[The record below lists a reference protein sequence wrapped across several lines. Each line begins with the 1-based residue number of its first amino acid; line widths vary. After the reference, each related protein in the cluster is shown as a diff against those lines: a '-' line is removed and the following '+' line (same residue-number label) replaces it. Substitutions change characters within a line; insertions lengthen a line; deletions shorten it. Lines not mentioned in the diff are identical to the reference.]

1 MKLMNQKVT
10 LSLVIGKTWLSKW
23 ETSRLAV
30 GDIIRTPSVCGRPY
44 SLTLNDRYLC
54 RGEIVVLGGRF
65 GTRLTGFDGE
75 PQGPDRPAVEE
86 IFELLPAEVRLT
98 ACQAYAMQEL
108 DGLISGAIVEFEEPY
123 REDEDADLVV
133 CGVTLARGKV
143 VSLGETFGLKLTR
156 VHGAHATQEPPRISF
171 NRVEAAAAG
180 ALVVK
185 PYNWK
190 RPDKFTRG
198 AITRIRRT
206 HELFLENAPFFHPV
220 FAGWRVAAIDQCAFY
235 EEKGRL
241 AALGHL
247 AVIRAPRAAGPSRG
261 SFASV
266 QNPKVQ
272 VQPVGSPNPP
282 LPPAFVEYLKGK
294 GSNPSS
300 FEAQAVLL
308 ACQKDSAVA
317 EALKGTPH
325 EAILQPLRNGWK
337 HVVAMDFVVDR
348 VVNEMAQAEI
358 VPDNDMVISVT
369 LGGPG
374 GEEVILIYP
383 YIMLEPYLP
392 YLE

>member
-1 MKLMNQKVT
+1 MELMKQKVN

-23 ETSRLAV
+23 EVCRLAV

-44 SLTLNDRYLC
+44 LLTLNDRYLC

-65 GTRLTGFDGE
+65 GTRLTGFDAE

-86 IFELLPAEVRLT
+86 IFELLPVEVRLT
-98 ACQAYAMQEL
+98 ACQAYAMHEL
-108 DGLISGAIVEFEEPY
+108 DGLIAGAIVEFEAPY

-133 CGVTLARGKV
+133 CGVAVARGKV
-143 VSLGETFGLKLTR
+143 VSLGETFGLKLTQ
-156 VHGAHATQEPPRISF
+156 VNGAHPSQEPPRISF

-180 ALVVK
+180 ALAVK

-220 FAGWRVAAIDQCAFY
+220 FAGWKVTAIDQCAFY

-241 AALGHL
+241 AAMGHL
-247 AVIRAPRAAGPSRG
+247 AVIRAPRAMGPSRG
-261 SFASV
+261 PSVSV
-266 QNPKVQ
+266 QSPKVAI
-272 VQPVGSPNPP
+272 QPQGSTNPP
-282 LPPAFVEYLKGK
+282 LPPSFVEYLKGK
-294 GSNPSS
+294 GSNPNS
-300 FEAQAVLL
+300 FEAQAILL
-308 ACQKDSAVA
+308 ACKKGSAVA

-337 HVVAMDFVVDR
+337 HVVAVDFAVDR
-348 VVNEMAQAEI
+348 VVTEMGQAEI

-374 GEEVILIYP
+374 GDEVMLIYP